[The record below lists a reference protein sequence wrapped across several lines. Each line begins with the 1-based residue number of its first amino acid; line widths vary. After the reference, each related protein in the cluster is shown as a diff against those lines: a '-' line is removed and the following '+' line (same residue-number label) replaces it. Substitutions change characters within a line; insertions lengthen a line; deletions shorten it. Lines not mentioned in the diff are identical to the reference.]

1 MAGLLG
7 NMDNLRGILASPSTN
22 DFALA
27 LLANSGYSN
36 RRRGLG
42 EIIGTSMLQ
51 SRQMAAEQAQQ
62 KLREQYM
69 RAQIEAMQQKPQAQA
84 QSPFANINPRDYT
97 PESIAAFQQS
107 GNYGDLRPI
116 VEAGQAG
123 PKIGNYNPGD
133 FTTDSWA
140 TFLETGNP
148 RVLRRQYAPQQPP
161 APWIGQ
167 IGGGLGVIP
176 RVGGGILPPQ
186 MITTPEQERAAAA
199 ARAATERRQTDLA
212 ATQAKREA
220 TFDDDVAVIDEE
232 ILRTQRLLSEF
243 EQGKYQTGPVAG
255 RLPAVRTAAQDLR
268 REQGKDVIRNISSAT
283 FGGLSEGERG
293 FLRELGISETA
304 TEESNKNY
312 LKERLAALK
321 NAKTKLI
328 NRRPLITSQGAPA
341 EGAYT
346 HPSGATVEILPPAGK

>member
-1 MAGLLG
+1 
-7 NMDNLRGILASPSTN
+7 
-22 DFALA
+22 
-27 LLANSGYSN
+27 
-36 RRRGLG
+36 LG
-42 EIIGTSMLQ
+42 EIIGQSMLQ

-199 ARAATERRQTDLA
+199 ARAAEERRRTELA
-212 ATQAKREA
+212 SEQAKREA
-220 TFDDDVAVIDEE
+220 TFDNDLAAIDDE
-232 ILRTQRLLSEF
+232 ILRTQRLLTEF
-243 EQGKYQTGPVAG
+243 EQGKYQTGPLAG
-255 RLPAVRTAAQDLR
+255 RLPAVRTAAQNLE

-283 FGGLSEGERG
+283 FGALSEGERE
-293 FLRELGISETA
+293 FLRKLGISDTA
-304 TEESNKNY
+304 TEKSNIDY
-312 LKERLAALK
+312 LQGRLRSLQVARERLK
-321 NAKTKLI
+321 
-328 NRRPLITSQGAPA
+328 NRRPLITSQGAP
-341 EGAYT
+341 ESGAYT